1 MHGPHRLFD
10 FGCLSGAFRKD
21 RAQKV
26 SRTSENRTF
35 GGWVDRICFRIQA
48 HAVRWLNAP
57 VPSTQHSTHTHTAH
71 RAAAHAEAARNTK
84 RQHGRVSPIG
94 KPIIDAA
101 YRRRLAEANQLL
113 AKDPNL
119 LNYRAAVGAYDWDR
133 SLCAGSTPLI
143 AAAAGPGMTVGQ
155 LMPCAAAEVHIW

>member
-1 MHGPHRLFD
+1 M
-10 FGCLSGAFRKD
+10 AK
-21 RAQKV
+21 
-26 SRTSENRTF
+26 RTRP
-35 GGWVDRICFRIQA
+35 I
-48 HAVRWLNAP
+48 HP
-57 VPSTQHSTHTHTAH
+57 TQHRHTQHTEQQH
-71 RAAAHAEAARNTK
+71 TPKQHAIPSGSMDEY
-84 RQHGRVSPIG
+84 PPLE
-94 KPIIDAA
+94 PIIDAA

>member
-1 MHGPHRLFD
+1 MGRTGFLTLA
-10 FGCLSGAFRKD
+10 LSGAFGKD

-35 GGWVDRICFRIQA
+35 GGWVDRIGFRIQV
-48 HAVRWLNAP
+48 HAARWLNAP
-57 VPSTQHSTHTHTAH
+57 VPSTQQSTHTHSTQSSST
-71 RAAAHAEAARNTK
+71 RRSSTQDQAAAWTSIPPLE
-84 RQHGRVSPIG
+84 
-94 KPIIDAA
+94 PIIYAA
-101 YRRRLAEANQLL
+101 YRGRLAEANQLL

-155 LMPCAAAEVHIW
+155 LMPCAAAGVHVW